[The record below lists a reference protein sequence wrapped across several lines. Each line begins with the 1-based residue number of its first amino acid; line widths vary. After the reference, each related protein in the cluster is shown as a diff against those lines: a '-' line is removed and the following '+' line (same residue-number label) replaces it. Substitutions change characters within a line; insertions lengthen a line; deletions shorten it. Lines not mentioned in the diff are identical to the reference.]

1 MKTNSNPLSR
11 LINKIPTAVIFILIL
26 FLSIIIDGS
35 IIYGFS
41 GSSLVATE
49 RALTNLQ
56 IESGSNIHI
65 RYTLA
70 NQSEASRLS
79 FINPVNDFN
88 AYRIKELGRSVTYV
102 CSKQYEVQYEEIK
115 FNCSYIVYGDSYND
129 SFTTSRF
136 RLANGSYANITNEN
150 YIYISPSFLK
160 NITGL
165 KANDAIGKKIKLS
178 LNENKEY
185 IIGGVLHESI
195 AADSGIHFNHLFDS
209 SYILFG
215 SASLYKYGF
224 TDLMFTSTDEYFVN
238 DALDFI
244 DTYNKSYLKY
254 NEAWM
259 RVSSYKSYVEGQYIT
274 SNSTTVSA
282 RFKDDKGSDFYSFI
296 TIFVIAITL
305 LIYIALVIF
314 YDFKKVKWFIKVPS
328 ALLLFG
334 YQFLITYF
342 FTTQLKAGLFVSRL
356 SLICFMVFMII
367 SLIAYIYTLAFFNYE
382 RKKID
387 EETDN
392 G

>member
-11 LINKIPTAVIFILIL
+11 LINKIPNPVIFILIL

-65 RYTLA
+65 RYSLA

-102 CSKQYEVQYEEIK
+102 CNKQYEVQYEEFK
-115 FNCSYIVYGDSYND
+115 FNCSYIVYGDFYND

-136 RLANGSYANITNEN
+136 RLANGNYANITNEN

-178 LNENKEY
+178 LNSDKEY

-195 AADSGIHFNHLFDS
+195 PADSGIHFNHLFDS

-254 NEAWM
+254 NDAWM
-259 RVSSYKSYVEGQYIT
+259 RVSSYKSYVEGKYIT

-282 RFKDDKGSDFYSFI
+282 RFKDDKGSDFYSFF
-296 TIFVIAITL
+296 TIFVITIAL

-314 YDFKKVKWFIKVPS
+314 YDFRKVKWFIKVPNG
-328 ALLLFG
+328 LLLFG

-342 FTTQLKAGLFVSRL
+342 FTKQLKAGLFVSRL
-356 SLICFMVFMII
+356 SLIFFMVFMII